1 MLDLPM
7 IYFLNMWNKW
17 IRNICGERKQT
28 KTQGNMFRTIKDQ
41 FETTTCVKPTRI
53 ASADDDDLDVSKLG
67 I

>member
-1 MLDLPM
+1 
-7 IYFLNMWNKW
+7 
-17 IRNICGERKQT
+17 
-28 KTQGNMFRTIKDQ
+28 MFRTIKDQ